1 MIDINKIAVVSSKQA
16 LEAAFPD
23 EPIKPPTFP
32 DSDGVGNYII
42 YNNGDVK
49 DVVLDTTQSQAN
61 RVEPIFDGSGL
72 IPDSTVR
79 VGEKTIPLTAA
90 GHRVADAC
98 VRFSDKAEL
107 VHEALRS
114 YENGSAVRL
123 ARLAPTALL
132 FGAWDSRVT
141 SGATGVKIT
150 RIFHSEIRG
159 HNIVEVPA
167 AGQFVS
173 SVPRIEGQK
182 SGDLSMEGLLDCPFS
197 GLGGVIVKGKI
208 VRNSRVN
215 LRGIRALRG
224 ENAAETEKLQNYIL
238 GLALYALTY
247 AVTQDLREG
256 CNLVVTKTVT
266 ETLSEDGTRSTIELS
281 HAAASNFAHQAAE
294 AFGIGGAVQFIYDEG
309 KALAVATG
317 RTEAKV
323 EKAAAKKSGQKKEE
337 TGAVA

>member
-1 MIDINKIAVVSSKQA
+1 MIDINKIAVVSSKQT

-32 DSDGVGNYII
+32 DSDGVGKYII

-61 RVEPIFDGSGL
+61 RVEPIFDSSGL

-107 VHEALRS
+107 VHDALRS
-114 YENGSAVRL
+114 YEDGNAVPL
-123 ARLAPTALL
+123 AKLAPTALL
-132 FGAWDSRVT
+132 FGAWDSRIT

-150 RIFHSEIRG
+150 RIFHGEIRG
-159 HNIVEVPA
+159 HNVIEVPA

-197 GLGGVIVKGKI
+197 GLGGVIVKGDI
-208 VRNSRVN
+208 VRSTGIN

-224 ENAAETEKLQNYIL
+224 KDAAETEKLQNYIL
-238 GLALYALTY
+238 GIALYALTY
-247 AVTQDLREG
+247 PVPQNLREG
-256 CNLVVTKTVT
+256 CNLVATKTVT
-266 ETLSEDGTRSTIELS
+266 ETFSEGGTRSAVELT
-281 HAAASNFAHQAAE
+281 HAAAAKFAHQAAG
-294 AFGIGGAVQFIYDEG
+294 AFRIGEAVQFIYDEG

-317 RTEAKV
+317 RTEAKA
-323 EKAAAKKSGQKKEE
+323 ETAAVKKSGKPKAQ
-337 TGAVA
+337 TAVVA